1 MIKKIAVLLG
11 GTSAERE
18 VSLASGA
25 AVARALT
32 TLQLPYIEFDTAKRQ
47 LHELVEEGV
56 SHAFIM
62 LHGRGGE
69 DGTVQGALEFMEI
82 PYTGTGVLGSA
93 LCMDKVRTKQI
104 WQALGLPTAGYQ
116 EVRRPLELAEAKA
129 CLEQL
134 SGQVMV
140 KPSHEGS
147 SIGMAKVDTAEDL
160 VKAVATALLIDDS
173 VLIESY
179 INGPEYTV
187 AILGDKALP
196 SIKMATPNAFYD
208 YEAKYQNSTTEY
220 FCPSGLSAE
229 QEGILGD
236 LCIAA
241 FNAAS
246 AKGWG
251 RVDVMQNEQGE
262 FILLEVNT
270 VPGMT
275 EKSLVPKAAAQA
287 GLDFTQLVA
296 TIIQQAFQVEMQ
308 HIGSTE

>member
-25 AVARALT
+25 AVARALA
-32 TLQLPYIEFDTAKRQ
+32 TLKIPFIEFDTAKRP
-47 LHELVEEGV
+47 LHELVDEDV

-69 DGTVQGALEFMEI
+69 DGTVQGALEFMGI

-104 WQALGLPTAGYQ
+104 WQALGLPTAGYK
-116 EVRRPLELAEAKA
+116 EVRKPLTLAEAED
-129 CLEQL
+129 CLAQL
-134 SGQVMV
+134 SGMVMV

-147 SIGMAKVDTAEDL
+147 SIGMAKEETAEGL
-160 VKAVATALLIDDS
+160 VKAVAAALLIDDS
-173 VLIESY
+173 VLIEAY

-187 AILGDKALP
+187 AILGEQALP

-208 YEAKYQNSTTEY
+208 YEAKYQNTTTEY
-220 FCPSGLSAE
+220 FCPSGLSGN
-229 QEGILGD
+229 QETLLGD
-236 LCIAA
+236 LCLSA

-296 TIIQQAFQVEMQ
+296 TIIKQAFIAKLKNTGVAE
-308 HIGSTE
+308 

>member
-1 MIKKIAVLLG
+1 MNTIPKIAVLLG

-18 VSLASGA
+18 VSLASGK
-25 AVARALT
+25 AVCKALQK
-32 TLQLPYIEFDTAKRQ
+32 LGISNIPFDTAQRP
-47 LHELVEEGV
+47 LHELIVEGV
-56 SHAFIM
+56 THAFIM

-69 DGTVQGALEFMEI
+69 DGTVQGALEFMGI

-104 WQALGLPTAGYQ
+104 WQAINLPTAGYREICQ
-116 EVRRPLELAEAKA
+116 PISLEEAYI
-129 CLEQL
+129 CLSHL
-134 SGQVMV
+134 SGEVMV

-147 SIGMAKVDTAEDL
+147 SIGMAKVNDAKAL
-160 VKAVATALLIDDS
+160 VDAVDAALLLDNS
-173 VLIESY
+173 VLVEAY

-187 AILGDKALP
+187 AILGENALP

-208 YEAKYQNSTTEY
+208 YAAKYQNSTTEY

-229 QEGILGD
+229 LEKSLGE
-236 LCIAA
+236 LCWSA
-241 FNAAS
+241 FSAVS

-251 RVDVMQNEQGE
+251 RVDVMQNQHGD

-287 GLDFTQLVA
+287 GLDFYQLVNS
-296 TIIQQAFQVEMQ
+296 IIVNSFGNTFGQ
-308 HIGSTE
+308 GR

>member
-25 AVARALT
+25 AVARALA
-32 TLQLPYIEFDTAKRQ
+32 TLQVPYIEFDTAKRP
-47 LHELVEEGV
+47 LHELVDEGV

-69 DGTVQGALEFMEI
+69 DGTVQGALEFMGI

-104 WQALGLPTAGYQ
+104 WQALGLPTAGYR
-116 EVRRPLELAEAKA
+116 EVCKPLTLAEAETFLA
-129 CLEQL
+129 QL
-134 SGQVMV
+134 SGMVMV

-147 SIGMAKVDTAEDL
+147 SIGMAKEDTAEGL
-160 VKAVATALLIDDS
+160 VKAVAAALLIDDS
-173 VLIESY
+173 VLIEAY

-187 AILGDKALP
+187 AILGEQALP

-208 YEAKYQNSTTEY
+208 YEAKYQNTTTEY
-220 FCPSGLSAE
+220 FCPSGLSPE
-229 QEGILGD
+229 QETLLGK
-236 LCIAA
+236 LCLSA

-296 TIIQQAFQVEMQ
+296 KIIKQAFTAELKDTGVAE
-308 HIGSTE
+308 